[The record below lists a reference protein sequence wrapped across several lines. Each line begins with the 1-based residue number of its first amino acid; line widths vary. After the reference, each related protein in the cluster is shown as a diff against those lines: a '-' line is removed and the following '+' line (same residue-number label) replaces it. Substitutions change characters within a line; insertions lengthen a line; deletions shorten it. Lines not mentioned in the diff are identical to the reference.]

1 MATRYFSACTG
12 LLENKTIYLAS
23 KSVIQRKKMLLGI
36 DWSNN
41 LNALLLFLQFKF
53 PYISILKDNLAFY
66 MKFLNSMR
74 KSYSDAL
81 WGISLT
87 PNHVKMLVILLQL
100 NLIVMMTYSDISH
113 NWLIF
118 QFPIYF
124 TNDLAKE
131 H

>member
-36 DWSNN
+36 VWSNN

-53 PYISILKDNLAFY
+53 PYISISKDNLAFH

-74 KSYSDAL
+74 KSSSDAL

-87 PNHVKMLVILLQL
+87 PYHVKMLVILLQL

-131 H
+131 N